1 MRKKNSLVLYIFLSS
16 LSYLVADSKDI
27 LTIRALKGDQDAQFL
42 LGQMLLYGKNKDLQE
57 SLIWF
62 TKAAV
67 QGNVTACNQVARA
80 FSLGLGTPR
89 NASRAIDW
97 FQRAAKAGSAESLF
111 SLHLLHKDNGSLV
124 RAGASLSL
132 AISKK
137 KNPEWQ
143 EILEKMKL
151 NFSPLELKSL
161 EKEISD
167 LKNKIEELP
176 NFNEENPP
184 LENARFQQ
192 LTFPNGDTY
201 EGETKNGRAHGY
213 GRQLTQRGESY
224 FGFFE
229 NGLQEGYGFAFDSKG
244 VVTFEGTWRRGN
256 PHIEQPNS
264 QTKRN

>member
-1 MRKKNSLVLYIFLSS
+1 MCKKYSLLLYIFLSS
-16 LSYLVADSKDI
+16 HSYLSADSKDI

-42 LGQMLLYGKNKDLQE
+42 LGQLHLYGEKKDLQE

-89 NASRAIDW
+89 NASRAIHW
-97 FQRAAKAGSAESLF
+97 FQRGAKTGSTESLF
-111 SLHLLHKDNGSLV
+111 RLYLLHKGNGSLV
-124 RAGASLSL
+124 RAGASLAL
-132 AISKK
+132 AISQN
-137 KNPEWQ
+137 KNPEWK

-176 NFNEENPP
+176 NFTRENPP

-201 EGETKNGRAHGY
+201 TGETRNGRAHGY
-213 GRQLTQRGESY
+213 GRKSSQHGESY

-229 NGLQEGYGFAFDSKG
+229 NGLEEGYGLAFDSKG
-244 VVTFEGTWRRGN
+244 LVRFEGTWKRGN
-256 PHIEQPNS
+256 PLIEQPIS
-264 QTKRN
+264 QSKK